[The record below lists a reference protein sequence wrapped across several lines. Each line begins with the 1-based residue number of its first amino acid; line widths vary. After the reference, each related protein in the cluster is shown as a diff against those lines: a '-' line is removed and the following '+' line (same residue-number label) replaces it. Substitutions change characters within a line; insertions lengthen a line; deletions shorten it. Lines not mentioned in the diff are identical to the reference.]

1 MLSNSFLSASS
12 SVFEELELLE
22 LLELE
27 LLDEDKLLPDE
38 DELLLWLIPSA
49 TSLSLLSTSV
59 LLGL

>member
-27 LLDEDKLLPDE
+27 LLDEDELLPDE

>member
-1 MLSNSFLSASS
+1 MLSNNFLSASS

-27 LLDEDKLLPDE
+27 LLDEDELLPDE